1 MTSTVSTS
9 PETLAAAAA
18 HAFHQQPDMSVAM
31 RTVLLRALA
40 QSLRDN
46 IESLVALAESETYL
60 GTTRLTGEVHR
71 TCFQLDAFAD
81 YILEGK
87 HLRRLHE
94 LTNHAPPPAWRPT
107 LELTAQPLGPVAV
120 FAASNFPFAFSVLG
134 GDTASAL
141 AAGCP
146 VIVKAHPAH
155 LWLSREVA
163 RLAQQVLADL
173 SLPSA
178 WISLLDS
185 SGVEAGAQLVM
196 QRGIAA
202 VGFTG
207 SLQAGKALA
216 GLIAKRVKPIPFFG
230 ELGSIN
236 PVLVMPEFLS
246 QQSAT
251 TAHAL
256 ADAMV
261 QGAGQFCTSPGLL
274 IVEASQAGDAFVE
287 ALASR
292 LDGHST
298 HPMLTTGMQSAFDR
312 QLAKIRD
319 LPTAQLRTV
328 RSLLPDPAASSPTPT
343 LLEVSLEAFL
353 ANPELQE
360 EVFGPYAVVVRVP
373 QNALGYSAALSPLEG
388 HLTLTFWAVE
398 KDAPAVKSLL
408 PMAMQRAGRVL
419 FGGVPT
425 GVAVTEAQ
433 HHGGPWPASTRP
445 DTTSV
450 GMRAIERFLR
460 PVVLQ
465 SKPEWLDE
473 KTNA

>member
-1 MTSTVSTS
+1 MTESTPNVLAENLATS
-9 PETLAAAAA
+9 AL
-18 HAFHQQPDMSVAM
+18 HAFCQIPNMPTAV
-31 RTVLLRALA
+31 RITLLRGLA
-40 QSLRDN
+40 QSLLSTID
-46 IESLVALAESETYL
+46 SLVTLADTETHL
-60 GTTRLTGEVHR
+60 GTVRLTGEVKR
-71 TCFQLDAFAD
+71 TCFQLEAFAD
-81 YILEGK
+81 YIQEGK
-87 HLRRLHE
+87 HQRRLQE
-94 LTNHAPPPAWRPT
+94 PANEALQPAWRPA
-107 LELTAQPLGPVAV
+107 LELTTVPLGPVAV

-155 LWLSREVA
+155 LALSREIA

-173 SLPSA
+173 SLPAA

-185 SGVEAGAQLVM
+185 PGIEAGAQLVM
-196 QRGIAA
+196 QPGIAA

-216 GLIAKRVKPIPFFG
+216 GLIAKRAQPIPFFG
-230 ELGSIN
+230 ELGSVN

-246 QQSAT
+246 QQPAT
-251 TAHAL
+251 SAHAL

-261 QGAGQFCTSPGLL
+261 QSAGQFCTSPGLL
-274 IVEASQAGDAFVE
+274 IIEASPAGDAFVE

-292 LDGHST
+292 LDSHIT
-298 HPMLTTGMQSAFDR
+298 HPMLTTGMQASFDK
-312 QLAKIRD
+312 QLAKIRGV
-319 LPTAQLRTV
+319 PEVRMKTV
-328 RSLLPDPAASSPTPT
+328 TSVLPDTAVTSPTPT
-343 LLEVSLEAFL
+343 LLEVSLEFFI
-353 ANPELQE
+353 ANPDLKE
-360 EVFGPYAVVVRVP
+360 EVFGPYAVVVRTP
-373 QNALGYSAALSPLEG
+373 KSLAGYLAALTQIQGS
-388 HLTLTFWAVE
+388 LTLTFWADD
-398 KDAPAVKSLL
+398 KDAEMVKTLL
-408 PMAMQRAGRVL
+408 PLAMARAGRVL

-425 GVAVTEAQ
+425 GVAISEAQ

-465 SKPEWLDE
+465 NKPNWLDTQE
-473 KTNA
+473 

>member
-1 MTSTVSTS
+1 MTPQSLAS
-9 PETLAAAAA
+9 AAADAFRQLPA
-18 HAFHQQPDMSVAM
+18 MDVHARAL
-31 RTVLLRALA
+31 LLRALA
-40 QSLRDN
+40 QSLRNN
-46 IESLVALAESETYL
+46 IKSLVELADEETHL
-60 GTTRLTGEVHR
+60 GIGRLTGEVHR
-71 TCFQLDAFAD
+71 TCFQLDGFAD
-81 YILEGK
+81 YIQTGK
-87 HLRRLHE
+87 HLRRLQE
-94 LTNHAPPPAWRPT
+94 SAIDAPPPAGRPS
-107 LELTAQPLGPVAV
+107 LELTAIPIGPVAV
-120 FAASNFPFAFSVLG
+120 FSASNFPFAFSVLG

-155 LWLSREVA
+155 LELSREVA

-178 WISLLDS
+178 WISLMDS
-185 SGVEAGAQLVM
+185 HGTEAGSELVV

-202 VGFTG
+202 VSFTG
-207 SLQAGKALA
+207 SLRAGKALA
-216 GLIAKRVKPIPFFG
+216 DLIARREQPIPFFG

-236 PVLVMPEFLS
+236 PVLVMPGFLS
-246 QQSAT
+246 QQPALSAY
-251 TAHAL
+251 AL
-256 ADAMV
+256 ADAIV
-261 QGAGQFCTSPGLL
+261 QGSGQFCTSPGLL
-274 IVEASQAGDAFVE
+274 IVEESAAGDAFIE
-287 ALASR
+287 ALAGR

-298 HPMLTTGMQSAFDR
+298 HPMLTKSMQDAFDL

-319 LPTAQLRTV
+319 SKGIGIKTV
-328 RSLLPDPAASSPTPT
+328 RSLSPNPATTHPTPT
-343 LLEVSLEAFL
+343 LIEVNLDVFI
-353 ANPELQE
+353 ANTNLQE
-360 EVFGPYAVVVRVP
+360 EVFGPYAVVVRAP
-373 QNALGYSAALSPLEG
+373 STEAGYCAAIAPLEG
-388 HLTLTFWAVE
+388 SLTLTFWAVE
-398 KDAPAVKSLL
+398 KDAAAVNAIM

-465 SKPEWLDE
+465 AKPNWL
-473 KTNA
+473 TV